1 MSRIAVEEGLFP
13 KPTKGNGYGLIAVG
27 GDLSPEILVEAYSH
41 GVFPWFDFRE
51 GTILWYCPYDR
62 FVIFPAE
69 IHVSHS
75 TRNLFNKGIYR
86 ISFNTAFREVIRHCS
101 ELRIDEE
108 GAWLGPQ
115 MVEAYTRL
123 HDLGFARS
131 VEVWKG
137 EDLVGGLYGVH
148 LNGIFAGESMFS
160 LEPGTSKLALVSLAR
175 KMEADGEKLI
185 DCQFHTD
192 HLASMGGR
200 TVPYDEYMRI
210 VRDGDVG
217 HNLEGWP
224 SDALKYNPQDYR
236 R

>member
-1 MSRIAVEEGLFP
+1 MSRIVVEEGLFP

-51 GTILWYCPYDR
+51 GTIMWYCPYDR

-69 IHVSHS
+69 VHVSHS

-86 ISFNTAFREVIRHCS
+86 ISFNTAFREVIRQCS

-123 HDLGFARS
+123 HDLGIARS

-148 LNGIFAGESMFS
+148 MNGIFAGESMFS

-200 TVPYDEYMRI
+200 TIPYDEYMRI
-210 VRDGDVG
+210 VQDGDTG
-217 HNLEGWP
+217 HDLEGWP
-224 SDALKYNPQDYR
+224 SDA
-236 R
+236 